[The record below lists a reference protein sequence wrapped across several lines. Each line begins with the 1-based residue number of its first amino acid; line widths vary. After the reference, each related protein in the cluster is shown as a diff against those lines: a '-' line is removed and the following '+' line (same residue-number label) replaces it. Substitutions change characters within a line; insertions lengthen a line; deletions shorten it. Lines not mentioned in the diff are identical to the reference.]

1 MEAEELPAYHGV
13 MLGGR
18 TFTLFHVRGIR
29 ISVDWSWFLFLF
41 FVIIF
46 TSRSYANLLDEPST
60 STTPFLLGVLTA
72 VGFFGSI
79 VLHELGHAFAAMRNG
94 IGITGIQLWIFGGMA
109 RMDREADSPGTEL
122 KVALAGPLV
131 TLAIFL
137 VLTVGGIAAAGS
149 TAFEDAVLLNRS
161 DDVSGLLA
169 VVAWL
174 AFINLLLLVFNMLPA
189 FPMDGGRVARA
200 IAWWKTGDRTTATR
214 FAANLGRL
222 FGYLFIAGGLFLIL
236 TGDLFGGVWLGLIGM
251 VVNGSARGAAMQTAI
266 TSKIDNL
273 SVADVMDREPV
284 AIPGDISVE
293 RALDEYFL
301 RYRWPWFPVVDA
313 AYRFLGLLERDRADE
328 VPEVSR
334 ANSNVADLIDP
345 DQGLFVR
352 DDTPLDSLLS
362 NQNLRRLGALMAVD
376 ADGRLSG
383 VITVEQVAAR
393 YATRLSGRQSLDRM
407 RERTAALRTC
417 CASGAR

>member
-1 MEAEELPAYHGV
+1 
-13 MLGGR
+13 MLGGGSS
-18 TFTLFHVRGIR
+18 FTLFRVRGIK
-29 ISVDWSWFLFLF
+29 ISVDWSWFLVLF
-41 FVIIF
+41 FVIVYMTNF
-46 TSRSYANLLDEPST
+46 YERLLGESA
-60 STTPFLLGVLTA
+60 SASTPFLLALLSA
-72 VGFFGSI
+72 VAFFGSI
-79 VLHELGHAFAAMRNG
+79 VLHELGHAVAAVRNG
-94 IGITGIQLWIFGGMA
+94 IGISGIQLWIFGGMA

-131 TLAIFL
+131 TLAIVV
-137 VLTVGGIAAAGS
+137 VLTLGGIAAVGAQEFRD
-149 TAFEDAVLLNRS
+149 AAVLETS
-161 DDVSGLLA
+161 SGVSGIVAL
-169 VVAWL
+169 VAWL
-174 AFINLLLLVFNMLPA
+174 ATINALVLVFNLLPA

-200 IAWWKTGDRTTATR
+200 IAWWKTGDRTSATR

-222 FGYLFIAGGLFLIL
+222 FGYLFIAAGFYLIL

-313 AYRFLGLLERDRADE
+313 AHRFLGLLERDRADE

-334 ANSNVADLIDP
+334 ASSNVSDLIDP
-345 DQGLFVR
+345 DQGLFIR
-352 DDTPLDSLLS
+352 DDTPLDALLS

-383 VITVEQVAAR
+383 VITVEQV
-393 YATRLSGRQSLDRM
+393 GR
-407 RERTAALRTC
+407 ALRDAT
-417 CASGAR
+417 AGPARL